1 MTRSTAVTLAR
12 ISWTAPLA
20 AFLINMFLRRSH
32 VDPATATDYEL
43 GRAQGQACVVYLCYI
58 TGLISGLAALRA
70 VKQYGPAGIS
80 IPAGIGTI
88 LNTAMLAVS
97 MLAILLPKA
106 A

>member
-1 MTRSTAVTLAR
+1 MERSTAVTLAQ
-12 ISWTAPLA
+12 ISWAAPLA
-20 AFLINMFLRRSH
+20 AFLLNMVLRRSH
-32 VDPATATDYEL
+32 VDPAKATDFEL
-43 GRAQGQACVVYLCYI
+43 GQAQGEACVVYLFYI
-58 TGLISGLAALRA
+58 TGLVSGLAALRA
-70 VKQYGPAGIS
+70 AKKYGPSGIS